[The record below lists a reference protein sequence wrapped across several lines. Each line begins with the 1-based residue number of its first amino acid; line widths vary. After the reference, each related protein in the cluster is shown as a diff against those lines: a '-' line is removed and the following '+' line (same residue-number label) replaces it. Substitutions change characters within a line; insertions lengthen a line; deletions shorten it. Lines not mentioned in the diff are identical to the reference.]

1 MWQYPHEIRKMVTV
15 SGRHRMR
22 SSFRGAGAAGAATAL
37 VLVVAGS
44 WFGYQQLAGPS
55 CSGKIQLSL
64 AATPEIAPAIQ
75 GAADQWVAD
84 GAAVDGTCI
93 AVNVASAEPVDVAA
107 AVASKHGAALAGV
120 GQASGTA
127 VTPDVWVPD
136 SSSWLVR
143 LKSGGA
149 TAFAPANGAS
159 IARSPVVV
167 AVPEPVAARFGWPK
181 KQLSWA
187 DLLQQVTSDKPLRTG
202 IVEPTQDA
210 AALSGLL
217 ALTAA
222 AKPAG
227 KPATAA
233 AQEAMVGAMRALATN
248 RSSLRQDLLARFP
261 RSSDP
266 TAIANG
272 LGAAALS
279 EEDVIAYN
287 NTKPPIPLAALYP
300 DPAPM
305 PLDYPFAVLP
315 GIEPAKASAAK
326 ELFAM
331 LTGAGFKNRLAAQS
345 LRAADGNWGQGFK
358 APQGA
363 PSPARGA
370 TSAGPAGQGADGGL
384 DPAQIQQATS
394 VWSVA
399 TQSGRMLC
407 VIDVSGSMKAKVA
420 TANGATREQ
429 VTVAAALKG
438 LSLFDDSWSIGLW
451 TFSTKL
457 QGNQDYRQLVPI
469 RPLSSNRRALQQ
481 GLASVQPSSGN
492 TGLYDTLLAA
502 YKEVQEDWEPG
513 KVNSVVLFT
522 DGKND
527 DDGITQKQLID
538 QLKKLRDPEQPVQ
551 VIIIGIG
558 SDVSRSELEQVTN
571 VTGGK
576 PFVTVDPTKIGEIF
590 LQAIALRPPAPR

>member
-1 MWQYPHEIRKMVTV
+1 MVTV

-22 SSFRGAGAAGAATAL
+22 SSLRGAGAAAAAIAL

-44 WFGYQQLAGPS
+44 WFGYQRLAGPS
-55 CSGKIQLSL
+55 CSGRIQLSL
-64 AATPEIAPAIQ
+64 AAAPEIAPAIK

-84 GAAVDGTCI
+84 GATVGGTCI
-93 AVNVASAEPVDVAA
+93 AVNVSSVESVDVAA
-107 AVASKHGAALAGV
+107 AVASKHGATLAGV
-120 GQASGTA
+120 GQASGTT
-127 VTPDVWVPD
+127 VTPDIWVPD
-136 SSSWLVR
+136 SSSWLLR

-159 IARSPVVV
+159 IARSPVVI
-167 AVPEPVAARFGWPK
+167 AVPEPLATRFGWPDK
-181 KQLSWA
+181 KLGWT
-187 DLLQQVTSDKPLRTG
+187 DLLRQVTSDKPLRAG

-210 AALSGLL
+210 AGLSGLL
-217 ALTAA
+217 SFIIAA
-222 AKPAG
+222 NSTGNTRP
-227 KPATAA
+227 TD
-233 AQEAMVGAMRALATN
+233 AQEATVGALRALATN

-287 NTKPPIPLAALYP
+287 STKPPIPLAALYLEP
-300 DPAPM
+300 SPM

-315 GIEPAKASAAK
+315 GVEPAKASAAK
-326 ELFAM
+326 VLFGV
-331 LTGAGFKNRLAAQS
+331 LTAPGFKNRLAVQS
-345 LRAADGNWGQGFK
+345 LRAPDGNWGQGFT

-363 PSPARGA
+363 PSPANGGTA
-370 TSAGPAGQGADGGL
+370 VPPTGQGGAADL
-384 DPAQIQQATS
+384 DPIQIQKATGT
-394 VWSVA
+394 WAVA
-399 TQSGRMLC
+399 TQSGRMLT
-407 VIDVSGSMKAKVA
+407 VIDVSGSMKQKVA

-429 VTVAAALKG
+429 VTVAAATQG

-451 TFSTKL
+451 TFSTNL
-457 QGNQDYRQLVPI
+457 QGALDYKQLVPI
-469 RPLSSNRRALQQ
+469 RPLSGNRRPLQQ
-481 GLASVQPSSGN
+481 GLASIKPSDGN

-502 YKEVQEDWEPG
+502 YKVVQEDWEPG
-513 KVNSVVLFT
+513 KVNSIVLFT
-522 DGKND
+522 DGKNED
-527 DDGITQKQLID
+527 DNGITQKQLLD

-558 SDVSRSELEQVTN
+558 NDVSRAELEQITN

>member
-1 MWQYPHEIRKMVTV
+1 
-15 SGRHRMR
+15 MR
-22 SSFRGAGAAGAATAL
+22 SSLRGAGAAAAATAL

-55 CSGKIQLSL
+55 CSGKIQLTL
-64 AATPEIAPAIQ
+64 AAAPEIAPAIK

-84 GAAVDGTCI
+84 GAAVGGTCI
-93 AVNVASAEPVDVAA
+93 AVNVTGSESVDVAA
-107 AVASKHGAALAGV
+107 AVASKHGATLAGV

-127 VTPDVWVPD
+127 VTPDIWVPD
-136 SSSWLVR
+136 SSSWLLR

-159 IARSPVVV
+159 VARSPVVI
-167 AVPEPVAARFGWPK
+167 AVPEPVATRFGWPNK
-181 KQLSWA
+181 KLSWT
-187 DLLQQVTSDKPLRTG
+187 DLLKQVTSDRGLHAG

-210 AALSGLL
+210 AGLSGLL
-217 ALTAA
+217 SLTTAA
-222 AKPAG
+222 SSTGNSGSPD
-227 KPATAA
+227 
-233 AQEAMVGAMRALATN
+233 AQEAMIGALRALATN

-261 RSSDP
+261 RSKDP

-287 NTKPPIPLAALYP
+287 STEPPIPLAALYLEP
-300 DPAPM
+300 SPM

-326 ELFAM
+326 VLFEV
-331 LTGAGFKNRLAAQS
+331 LTTPGFKNRLAAQS
-345 LRAADGNWGQGFK
+345 LRAPDGNWGQGFK

-363 PSPARGA
+363 PSPANGGTAVPPTGQGGAADLDPIQIQKA
-370 TSAGPAGQGADGGL
+370 TSTWA
-384 DPAQIQQATS
+384 
-394 VWSVA
+394 VA
-399 TQSGRMLC
+399 TQSGRMLS
-407 VIDVSGSMKAKVA
+407 VIDVSGSMKSPVA
-420 TANGATREQ
+420 TANGASREQ
-429 VTVAAALKG
+429 VTVAAASQG

-451 TFSTKL
+451 TFSTNL
-457 QGNQDYRQLVPI
+457 QGSQDYREIVPI
-469 RPLSSNRRALQQ
+469 KPLSSNRRALQQ
-481 GLASVQPSSGN
+481 GLASVTPSRGN

-502 YKEVQEDWEPG
+502 YKEVQQDWEPG

-522 DGKND
+522 DGEND
-527 DDGITQKQLID
+527 DDNGISQKKLIE

-558 SDVSRSELEQVTN
+558 KDVSKAELDPITE
-571 VTGGK
+571 VTGGRT
-576 PFVTVDPTKIGEIF
+576 FVTIDPTKIGEIF

>member
-1 MWQYPHEIRKMVTV
+1 MVTV

-22 SSFRGAGAAGAATAL
+22 SSLPGAGAAAAATAL
-37 VLVVAGS
+37 VLVIAGS
-44 WFGYQQLAGPS
+44 WFGYQRLAGPS
-55 CSGKIQLSL
+55 CSGKIQLSV
-64 AATPEIAPAIQ
+64 AAAPEIAPAVK
-75 GAADQWVAD
+75 GAADQWVVD
-84 GAAVDGTCI
+84 GAAVGGTCI
-93 AVNVASAEPVDVAA
+93 AVNVVSSESVDVAA
-107 AVASKHGAALAGV
+107 AVASKHGATLAGV
-120 GQASGTA
+120 GQASGTV

-136 SSSWLVR
+136 SSSWLLR

-167 AVPEPVAARFGWPK
+167 AVPEPVATRFGWPAK
-181 KQLSWA
+181 KLTWT
-187 DLLQQVTSDKPLRTG
+187 DLLRQVTSDKPLRAG

-217 ALTAA
+217 SLTTAA
-222 AKPAG
+222 SSTGNSGSPQ
-227 KPATAA
+227 
-233 AQEAMVGAMRALATN
+233 AQEATIGAMRALATN

-287 NTKPPIPLAALYP
+287 NTKPPIPLAALYLEP
-300 DPAPM
+300 SPI

-326 ELFAM
+326 VLSEV
-331 LTGAGFKNRLAAQS
+331 LTTPGFRNRLAAQS
-345 LRAADGNWGQGFK
+345 LRAPDGNWGQGFK

-363 PSPARGA
+363 PSPAGNTPA
-370 TSAGPAGQGADGGL
+370 APAGEGAAGGL
-384 DPAQIQQATS
+384 DPIQIQKATS
-394 VWSVA
+394 IWSVA

-407 VIDVSGSMKAKVA
+407 VIDVSGSMKVKVA

-429 VTVAAALKG
+429 VTVAAANQG

-451 TFSTKL
+451 TFSTNL
-457 QGNQDYRQLVPI
+457 QGSQDYHQLVPI
-469 RPLSSNRRALQQ
+469 RPLSSNRRPLQQ
-481 GLASVQPSSGN
+481 GLASIKPSNGD
-492 TGLYDTLLAA
+492 TGLFDTLLAA
-502 YKEVQEDWEPG
+502 YKTVQEDWEPG
-513 KVNSVVLFT
+513 KVNSIVLFT

-527 DDGITQKQLID
+527 DDNGISQKQLID
-538 QLKKLRDPEQPVQ
+538 QLKKIRDPEQPVQ

-558 SDVSRSELEQVTN
+558 NDVSKAELDPITT
-571 VTGGK
+571 VTGGRT
-576 PFVTVDPTKIGEIF
+576 FVTIDPTKIGEIF

>member
-1 MWQYPHEIRKMVTV
+1 MVTV

-22 SSFRGAGAAGAATAL
+22 SSLRGAGAAAAATVL
-37 VLVVAGS
+37 VVVAGS

-55 CSGKIQLSL
+55 CSGRIQLSV
-64 AATPEIAPAIQ
+64 AAAPEIAPAVKA
-75 GAADQWVAD
+75 AADQWAAD
-84 GAAVDGTCI
+84 GAAVGGTCI
-93 AVNVASAEPVDVAA
+93 GVNVSSSESVDVAA
-107 AVASKHGAALAGV
+107 AVASKHGATLAGV

-136 SSSWLVR
+136 SSTWLLR
-143 LKSGGA
+143 LKNGGA

-167 AVPEPVAARFGWPK
+167 AMPEPVASRVGWPEK
-181 KQLSWA
+181 KLSWT
-187 DLLQQVTSDKPLRTG
+187 DLLTAVTAGKSPLHAG

-210 AALSGLL
+210 AGLSGLL
-217 ALTAA
+217 SLTAA
-222 AKPAG
+222 ASSTGSSPV
-227 KPATAA
+227 A
-233 AQEAMVGAMRALATN
+233 AQEAMVGALRALATN
-248 RSSLRQDLLARFP
+248 RSSIRQDLLARFP

-287 NTKPPIPLAALYP
+287 QTKPPIQLAALYL
-300 DPAPM
+300 DPPPM

-326 ELFAM
+326 VLFEV
-331 LTGAGFKNRLAAQS
+331 LTTPGFRNRLAAQA
-345 LRAADGNWGQGFK
+345 LRSPDGNWGAGFK

-363 PSPARGA
+363 PSPAGGGA
-370 TSAGPAGQGADGGL
+370 TVPPTGQGAAGDL
-384 DPAQIQQATS
+384 DPAAIAKATTT
-394 VWSVA
+394 WSVA
-399 TQSGRMLC
+399 TQSGRMLA
-407 VIDVSGSMKAKVA
+407 VVDVSGSMKAKVA

-429 VTVAAALKG
+429 VTVAAASQG
-438 LSLFDDSWSIGLW
+438 LNLFDDSWAIGLW
-451 TFSTKL
+451 TFSTEL
-457 QGNQDYRQLVPI
+457 VGSQDWRAVVPI
-469 RPLSSNRRALQQ
+469 KPLSSNRGALAQ
-481 GLASVQPSSGN
+481 GLAGIKPSDGD
-492 TGLYDTLLAA
+492 TGLYDTVLAA
-502 YKEVQEDWEPG
+502 YKEVQKEWEPG

-527 DDGITQKQLID
+527 DKSGLSQAALLN
-538 QLKKLRDPEQPVQ
+538 QLKKIRDPEQPVQ

-558 SDVSRSELEQVTN
+558 ADVSRAELKSITD
-571 VTGGK
+571 VTGGA
-576 PFVTVDPTKIGEIF
+576 PFVTADPTKIGEIF